1 MKFLEKKILEQKR
14 HWRVRR
20 KVSGTA
26 ERPRLS
32 VCFSNK
38 HVYAQCID
46 DTIGKTLAAIC
57 TTSKELKGEKILPNI
72 AGAKALGEKMGEK
85 LKASNISAIVLDRG
99 SRRYHGC
106 VKSFAEALR
115 STGINF

>member
-1 MKFLEKKILEQKR
+1 MKFLKKKLLEQKR
-14 HWRVRR
+14 RWRVRR
-20 KVSGTA
+20 NVKGTS

-46 DTIGKTLAAIC
+46 DTVGKTLVAIC
-57 TTSKELKGEKILPNI
+57 TTSKELKGENLLPNV
-72 AGAKALGEKMGEK
+72 AGAKALGEKFGAK
-85 LKASNISAIVLDRG
+85 LNEAGVKAVVFDRG
-99 SRRYHGC
+99 PRKYHGC
-106 VKSFAEALR
+106 VKSFADAVR